1 MQKPGE
7 RQRPKPLALKRSNG
21 MRLLHA
27 EAEIRREENNATQ
40 NRSRQHADRRVQQ
53 SYPTGFSDSVVAKQ
67 WSLQRVDSTQSRT
80 EGSPE
85 VGRLHRGVVA
95 GRPHFVL
102 GTRRYSSHAIVEHV
116 QNAFDNF
123 DAAQS
128 PLESRRAERCE
139 QQQPQQI
146 EQPCVKRSE
155 RVVKWAS
162 GSRRTDA

>member
-1 MQKPGE
+1 MQKPEE

-21 MRLLHA
+21 MRLQHA

-40 NRSRQHADRRVQQ
+40 NRSRQQADRRIQQ
-53 SYPTGFSDSVVAKQ
+53 FQPAGSSDNVVAKK
-67 WSLQRVDSTQSRT
+67 WSLQRVDSTQSRAD
-80 EGSPE
+80 GSPE
-85 VGRLHRGVVA
+85 AGRLQRGVVA
-95 GRPHFVL
+95 GRPQLVL
-102 GTRRYSSHAIVEHV
+102 GTRRYSSHAIIEHV

-128 PLESRRAERCE
+128 PSESRRAERCE
-139 QQQPQQI
+139 QQPQQV
-146 EQPCVKRSE
+146 EQPCVKRRE